1 MGCLF
6 ENRGD
11 GMERELVSSRRRG
24 ILVLVLVNYWQNL
37 EKNHYEERVDGLP
50 GNLRGGKVDG
60 LPGNLRGGKVDG
72 LPDSP

>member
-6 ENRGD
+6 ENGED
-11 GMERELVSSRRRG
+11 GMERELVSFRKRG
-24 ILVLVLVNYWQNL
+24 ILVPVLVNYRQNL

-50 GNLRGGKVDG
+50 GT
-60 LPGNLRGGKVDG
+60 LRGGKVDG